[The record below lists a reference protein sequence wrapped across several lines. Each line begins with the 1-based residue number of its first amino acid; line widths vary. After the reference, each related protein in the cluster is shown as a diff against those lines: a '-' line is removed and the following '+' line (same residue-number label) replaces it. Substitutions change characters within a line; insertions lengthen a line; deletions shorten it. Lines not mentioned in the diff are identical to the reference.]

1 MFAFN
6 RIYFHDAYTSDRES
20 CGGNVSRTKPAN
32 KFPITGSFD
41 CIFIRW
47 FRLTI
52 PCIRNYAEAV
62 FEYFDRSTMEP
73 NKIKENDNCFLKR
86 SLLSCNGSL
95 KRILS
100 FEKKFQ
106 RNRNFSTFLNDSFL
120 RICNQK
126 KTTRYH
132 WTSFKPANKKYIN
145 RCWRMIYGCGNTS
158 ECLVDVC
165 FLSVDAV
172 CPKSTEFSL
181 CYWPRVLSI
190 IVNLLVEHRSHT
202 NRQIFHPNFSRVH
215 NKNL

>member
-52 PCIRNYAEAV
+52 PCIRSYAEAV
-62 FEYFDRSTMEP
+62 FEYFDRSTMKP

-106 RNRNFSTFLNDSFL
+106 RNRNFSTFLNDPFL

-126 KTTRYH
+126 KNHSISLNIFQTG
-132 WTSFKPANKKYIN
+132 KQK
-145 RCWRMIYGCGNTS
+145 IY
-158 ECLVDVC
+158 
-165 FLSVDAV
+165 
-172 CPKSTEFSL
+172 
-181 CYWPRVLSI
+181 
-190 IVNLLVEHRSHT
+190 
-202 NRQIFHPNFSRVH
+202 
-215 NKNL
+215 

>member
-6 RIYFHDAYTSDRES
+6 RLYFHDAYTSDRES

-52 PCIRNYAEAV
+52 PCIRSYAEAV
-62 FEYFDRSTMEP
+62 FEYFDRSTMKP

-100 FEKKFQ
+100 FEKISNEIEIFPLSSMIHFCAFATKKKPLDIIEHLS
-106 RNRNFSTFLNDSFL
+106 NRQTKNILIDAGAWFMDAEI
-120 RICNQK
+120 R
-126 KTTRYH
+126 
-132 WTSFKPANKKYIN
+132 
-145 RCWRMIYGCGNTS
+145 
-158 ECLVDVC
+158 
-165 FLSVDAV
+165 LSVWWMFV
-172 CPKSTEFSL
+172 FC
-181 CYWPRVLSI
+181 
-190 IVNLLVEHRSHT
+190 LLT
-202 NRQIFHPNFSRVH
+202 PFAQKAPNFHYVIDRVFYQS
-215 NKNL
+215 